1 MPVPG
6 CYTRSMRIEDH
17 KALRRM
23 ILEILYQSY
32 LDDPLRMVEPEVFF
46 AHPPLDRHNIVP
58 NMHYLADRKLVEMM
72 MGYTPPMFSAVRIT
86 AAGIDL
92 VEHRFAFDLQFP
104 PLNGGPETEIPAL
117 LERLIEECDF
127 LPLEGVARRQLLG
140 DAVYL
145 REELNRPV
153 ARWRPALVRV
163 LLEVIEEHR
172 ARSGTP
178 LDVLD
183 RLRAALD
190 DVLMDQSDP

>member
-6 CYTRSMRIEDH
+6 CYTRFMRIEDH
-17 KALRRM
+17 KALRRI
-23 ILEILYQSY
+23 ILELLYQSY

-46 AHPPLDRHNIVP
+46 SHPPLDRQNIVP

-104 PLNGGPETEIPAL
+104 PLNGGPESEIPAL

-140 DAVYL
+140 DAVHL

-153 ARWRPALVRV
+153 AFWRPALIRI
-163 LLEVIEEHR
+163 LLAVIEGHR
-172 ARSGTP
+172 VQANTP

-183 RLRAALD
+183 RLSAALD
-190 DVLMDQSDP
+190 TVLEAGA